1 MKCPECGEKLKKTR
15 RIYHYKESGLDN
27 VYLKDI
33 DIYKCV
39 ECNAE
44 MPAIPQIERLHG
56 RIAAAIIRKNVP
68 LSGKEIVFIRKHME
82 LKAKDLAQMLNVSRV
97 TVSRWETGAEDIG
110 ASNDK
115 LIRLL
120 YVQSIQEQC
129 HKVFD
134 GTLSKL
140 KAIDFKSHQ
149 RVRKIEVSGKNVDE
163 ADMCLSPA

>member
-1 MKCPECGEKLKKTR
+1 MKCPECGGKLTKTTK
-15 RIYHYKESGLDN
+15 IYHYKESGLDN

-39 ECNAE
+39 DCKAE

-56 RIAAAIIRKNVP
+56 RIAAAIISKNVP
-68 LSGKEIVFIRKHME
+68 LTGNEIVFIRKHME

-110 ASNDK
+110 PSNDK

-120 YVQSIQEQC
+120 YVQSVQEQC
-129 HKVFD
+129 HKVLE
-134 GTLSKL
+134 GTLLNL

-149 RVRKIEVSGKNVDE
+149 RGRKIEVSAKNVE
-163 ADMCLSPA
+163 KTDMCFRPA